1 MPLVVG
7 LVWAAIFGWLF
18 SREKAEGPR
27 RWLFLIIALVG
38 LAVGA
43 WFTFASDG

>member
-1 MPLVVG
+1 MPLG
-7 LVWAAIFGWLF
+7 LGLTWAALFAWLF
-18 SREKAEGPR
+18 FREKPEGSR
-27 RWLFLIIALVG
+27 RWLFLAIGLVG

>member
-1 MPLVVG
+1 MPLALG
-7 LVWAAIFGWLF
+7 LIWAAIFAWLF
-18 SREKAEGPR
+18 MREKGEGSR
-27 RWLFLIIALVG
+27 RWLFVGIALIG